1 MASIGL
7 AYPVFAKITGE
18 TASALPT
25 YAAGITLGAA
35 VKADLTITNAT
46 GQLYADNQLI
56 EDVSEFANAAIAL
69 ETDNLT
75 LTTQAAIFGAT
86 LVGGELGFGADD
98 VAPFGGFGY
107 YQVLMINGVKK
118 FRAFYYPKVK
128 AKFETETASTKS
140 GSITF
145 GNAAIAL
152 TVVKPKFGKWRYVK
166 EFDTEEAAKG
176 YIDTKLSVA
185 AWHEINVLVSGASTG
200 EGASPEGITMV
211 ANGEDFTLTITG
223 TPAALYDNGE
233 DVKESITG
241 GAYALTNVTTA
252 HNIAVIF

>member
-7 AYPVFAKITGE
+7 AYPAWAKISGE
-18 TASALPT
+18 TTSALPT
-25 YAAGITLGAA
+25 YSTGITLGAA

-56 EDVSEFANAAIAL
+56 EDVSEFANASIAL

-75 LTTQAAIFGAT
+75 LATQAAIFGAT
-86 LVGGELGFGADD
+86 LTNGELGFGDDD

-118 FRAFYYPKVK
+118 YRAFYYPKVK
-128 AKFETETASTKS
+128 AKFETESASSKS

-152 TVVKPKFGKWRYVK
+152 TVVKPKYGKWRYVK
-166 EFDTEEAAKG
+166 EFDTEEAAKA

-211 ANGEDFTLTITG
+211 ANAGSFTLTITG
-223 TPAALYDNGE
+223 TVTALYDNGE
-233 DVKESITG
+233 DVKASVSG
-241 GAYALTNVTTA
+241 GAYTLTNVTAA
-252 HNIAVIF
+252 HDIAVIF